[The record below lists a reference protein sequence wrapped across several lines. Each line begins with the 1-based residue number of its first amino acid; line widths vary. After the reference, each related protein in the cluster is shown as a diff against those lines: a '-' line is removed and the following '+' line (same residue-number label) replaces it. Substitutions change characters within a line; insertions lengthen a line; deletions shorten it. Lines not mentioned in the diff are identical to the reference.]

1 MSRHS
6 YNTELASCIANVMD
20 TNGWNYHF
28 VEDKGI
34 FCFTFELDSR
44 LESAAFTLHVQQTQY
59 VLYATLPLAAPID
72 DPERLQ
78 RMCQFTVCANYG
90 LPFGNFE
97 MDMRDGELRFH
108 TYADCDDGVLPS
120 DKIVCNGIHISLDVL
135 ERYSDAI
142 LEVLFG
148 DTARSVADIVETS
161 ERGQNRRI
169 SQILLEQLTTLGEI
183 PREELHQMIVEAGG
197 DLPPEEEDDEEDW
210 EDAPGEDGLPPAED
224 DEEA

>member
-1 MSRHS
+1 MSCHD
-6 YNTELASCIANVMD
+6 YNTELATCIADVMD
-20 TNGWNYHF
+20 ANDWNYHF
-28 VEDKGI
+28 DENEGI
-34 FCFTFELDSR
+34 FFFNFSLDSR
-44 LESAAFTLHVQQTQY
+44 LESVTFVLHVQRTQY

-108 TYADCDDGVLPS
+108 TYADCDGGLLPS
-120 DKIVCNGIHISLDVL
+120 EKVICNSIHISLDVL

-148 DTARSVADIVETS
+148 DTHRPVADIVEAS

-169 SQILLEQLTTLGEI
+169 SQILLDQLTALGDI
-183 PREELHQMIVEAGG
+183 PREELHRMIVEAGG
-197 DLPPEEEDDEEDW
+197 DLSSEKEDEDDPGDEDAPDEDDE
-210 EDAPGEDGLPPAED
+210 G
-224 DEEA
+224 EEA